1 MNKVPLY
8 TRIEQ
13 LQPKLHGLAAGM
25 TLGMGSIF
33 LNQGCPL
40 MGQCPTCAACVP
52 SLSLLA
58 LPLLADGAIFLSAKV
73 LKHRAEAAE

>member
-1 MNKVPLY
+1 MKKPPLY
-8 TRIEQ
+8 ARMEN

-33 LNQGCPL
+33 VNQGCPL

-52 SLSLLA
+52 SLSLLV

-73 LKHRAEAAE
+73 LRRRAEEVE